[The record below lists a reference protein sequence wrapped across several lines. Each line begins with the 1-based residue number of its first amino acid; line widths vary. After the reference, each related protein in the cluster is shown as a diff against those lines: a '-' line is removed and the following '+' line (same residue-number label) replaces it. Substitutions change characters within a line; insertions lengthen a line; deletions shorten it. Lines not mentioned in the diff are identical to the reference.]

1 MSSDK
6 NVVTSSASE
15 LLTGRVKWF
24 NNKAGYG
31 FITVTDG
38 SQSGSDIFIHHS
50 AINVDSHQYKY
61 LVQGEYVGFSLIKT
75 TSGSHEWQASNVS
88 GINGGKLMC
97 ETRHEFNL
105 ARSAYKTDSPKQE
118 PRTTEPRTKE
128 PRTRDPRTQEPRTQE
143 PRTQEPRT
151 QDPRTQEPKQ
161 QSVPK
166 NEDSEEWTKIEP
178 KTKKPRGP
186 YKKSSPNK

>member
-38 SQSGSDIFIHHS
+38 SKSGSDIFIHHS
-50 AINVDSHQYKY
+50 AINVDSQQYKY
-61 LVQGEYVGFSLIKT
+61 LVQGEYVGFALIKT

-97 ETRHEFNL
+97 ETRHEFKL
-105 ARSAYKTDSPKQE
+105 ARSAYKTDLPKQVDPSVNKSTE
-118 PRTTEPRTKE
+118 ARTKEPRTKE
-128 PRTRDPRTQEPRTQE
+128 PRT
-143 PRTQEPRT
+143 
-151 QDPRTQEPKQ
+151 QDPKQ
-161 QSVPK
+161 QPIPK